1 MSFKVLNLYY
11 QYANC
16 ISETNIFYNK
26 SLITRNFSPE
36 EASNLQLLSISLP
49 ISFPDSNEPDFFT
62 LIKNVLNFINSYSA
76 QFSQTEF
83 DNIDFELAQ
92 IIIIF
97 LFLLIIIL
105 EQNYKELT
113 TIYEQNLS
121 FTQVEFIL
129 RGRPL
134 LFEISDDNN
143 KKLKSLNEANDID
156 KEAILNKLNE
166 IESISSNENYQAILK
181 KALDM

>member
-16 ISETNIFYNK
+16 ISETNNFYKK
-26 SLITRNFSPE
+26 SLITRFFSPE

-49 ISFPDSNEPDFFT
+49 DSNEYDFFT
-62 LIKNVLNFINSYSA
+62 LIKIVLNFINSYSA

-83 DNIDFELAQ
+83 DNIDFELVQ

-105 EQNYKELT
+105 ERNYKELT

-134 LFEISDDNN
+134 LFDTSDDNN

-156 KEAILNKLNE
+156 KEVILNKLNE
-166 IESISSNENYQAILK
+166 IESIGSNQNYQAILR

>member
-16 ISETNIFYNK
+16 ISETNNFYKK
-26 SLITRNFSPE
+26 SLITRFFSPD

-49 ISFPDSNEPDFFT
+49 DSNDLEYFI

-83 DNIDFELAQ
+83 DNIDFELSQ
-92 IIIIF
+92 IIRIF
-97 LFLLIIIL
+97 LFIMIRIL
-105 EQNYKELT
+105 EKEYKELSN
-113 TIYEQNLS
+113 IYVPDLGFN
-121 FTQVEFIL
+121 QVEFIL
-129 RGRPL
+129 QGIPL
-134 LFEISDDNN
+134 LFKPNDEDNN
-143 KKLKSLNEANDID
+143 KQLKLLNEVNVID
-156 KEAILNKLNE
+156 KEAVLNKLNE
-166 IESISSNENYQAILK
+166 NESIASNEKFQAILR